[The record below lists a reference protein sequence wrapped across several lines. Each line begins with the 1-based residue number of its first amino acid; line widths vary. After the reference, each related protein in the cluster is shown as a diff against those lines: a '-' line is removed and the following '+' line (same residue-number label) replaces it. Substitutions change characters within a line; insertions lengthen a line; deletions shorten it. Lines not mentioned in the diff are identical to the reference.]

1 MQGSLE
7 LAKDLPKVFKC
18 LVCGK
23 NFCDKKHAKRKYCSP
38 ECQHKGRQKRN
49 GMTCHWCGKK
59 FKATD
64 DENFFCS
71 RQCYDSFRAEKIKQR
86 MRPCKVCGTMF
97 DPTKH
102 EANYCSN
109 ECWRRDQ
116 TAKLLRFCVVCGQ
129 MFVPWRGDVFHDIP
143 ITCSSK
149 CLEIYSKQQEEIRRK
164 KISLA
169 FRGANHPAWLGG
181 KQTWRGENWKWQ
193 RSVALKRDG
202 YKCCSCGISNKA
214 HKKKYKSS
222 LEVHHI
228 KPFRFFEN
236 DYMAANDLENLI
248 TLCISCHKKAEY
260 EYYRRHPDVVC
271 RKHRSY

>member
-23 NFCDKKHAKRKYCSP
+23 TFYDKKHAKRK
-38 ECQHKGRQKRN
+38 
-49 GMTCHWCGKK
+49 
-59 FKATD
+59 
-64 DENFFCS
+64 
-71 RQCYDSFRAEKIKQR
+71 
-86 MRPCKVCGTMF
+86 
-97 DPTKH
+97 
-102 EANYCSN
+102 
-109 ECWRRDQ
+109 
-116 TAKLLRFCVVCGQ
+116 
-129 MFVPWRGDVFHDIP
+129 
-143 ITCSSK
+143 
-149 CLEIYSKQQEEIRRK
+149 
-164 KISLA
+164 
-169 FRGANHPAWLGG
+169 
-181 KQTWRGENWKWQ
+181 
-193 RSVALKRDG
+193 
-202 YKCCSCGISNKA
+202 CCSYGISNKA